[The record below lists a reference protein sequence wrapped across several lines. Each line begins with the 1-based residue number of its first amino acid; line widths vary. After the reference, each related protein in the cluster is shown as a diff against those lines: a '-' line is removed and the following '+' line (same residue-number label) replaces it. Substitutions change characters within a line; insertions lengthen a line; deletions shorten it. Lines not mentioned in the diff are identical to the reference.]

1 MPRTILTL
9 GWSVIGTLGLSVVLS
24 LPLTTWAT
32 ETDQEAPVGAV
43 GGAVHADPFTGTA
56 TTSIPIEVPPGRSG
70 IQPDLALV
78 YGSANGNGWLGMG
91 WKLEKGVIDR
101 QTKFGVDYSGDDY
114 VFRLS
119 GINVEMVN
127 IGNNEYRAKVEGGF
141 TRIKKL
147 TAPDGKPYF
156 EATDKTGKKFIFGK
170 VAATRVAD
178 PNNANS
184 IFRWCLERVED
195 VHGNYMTLSYTPD
208 QGQAYLRQIDYTGN
222 GALTPTN
229 QVKFYLEDRPDA
241 PPMYV
246 PNFLMTTAKRLK
258 TIEIT
263 ANGTRVAAYKI
274 DYEPSNTSTI
284 SSVKRYGNDAA
295 LDGTGTITGGTSLP
309 AFTVNYPTGGTA
321 FFSTP
326 NQWAEIAQLNSAVGD
341 VNGDGKADVVSGSQ
355 VYLSTGSA
363 FSSPQNWGYGGN
375 ILADVNGDGKADRI
389 NIYDSG
395 YGIDAFVALST
406 GTGFLLETSW
416 AAIAQQNSAVG
427 DVNGD
432 GKADVVSGN
441 QVYLSTGSAFS
452 SPQNWGYGGNILADV
467 NGDGKADRINIY
479 DSGYGIDAFVAL
491 STGTGFLLETSWAE
505 IAGTN
510 VAVGDVNGDGRADL
524 VVNTT
529 IGDLVYS
536 STGNAFSAA
545 QNWGF
550 GGVSILRDGNG
561 DGRADGISFYD
572 SGYGITVSVGL
583 STQTGANTLTFDNG
597 YGGSSTINFT
607 TLNATT
613 QIPFPWRI
621 VESIVTTDGNN
632 HTATTTYDYSDGF
645 YYLPERDFRGF
656 HQVTV
661 TGPLGPNNER
671 TVTTTWFH
679 QGNDTDVGVN
689 NPNVDDGYLKGAP
702 YQVEVRDGANQLYSK
717 TTTTYQAPT
726 STTQAPFFAPPA
738 STVTDICD
746 GNSCGKQIRT
756 DFTYDPYGNVTREE
770 HWGDVGLP
778 TDDRTVT
785 RTFAPNTSAWIL
797 GLPTSETIYQGL
809 GTSTQMARTDFYY
822 DGTGSCSAPG
832 GSAQPTQG
840 TLTRVKQSLT
850 GGTDPETGMTYDA
863 YGNVICTRD
872 ARGNMTT
879 MSYDASKTF
888 ATVVTNALGHV
899 TSTSYYGVNG
909 VGQTTGLYGQVKSVT
924 DPNGSTTTT
933 EYDVFGRRTT
943 VTQPNGFWTTT
954 SYNSFGTVGSQ
965 HVRTDSQAGLSTWTY
980 FDGLGRTTKTRST
993 GTDSKI
999 VTASIQYD
1007 NRGAV
1012 TQQSLPVFEPASP
1025 NQWTTSEYDPLGRT
1039 IKTTNPDGS
1048 RGLACYDDWVT
1059 VAIDANHHRHR
1070 TVRDAYGRVV
1080 TVQEYTGTYTTC
1092 TTSVGSPYS
1101 TTTYA
1106 YDVLGNL
1113 KTLTDTKGNVSTMT
1127 YDTLSRKTAMH
1138 DPDMGNWSYVYDA
1151 AGNLTRQTDAKGQQ
1165 IHFQYDALN
1174 RRVQKDYGTQQPLGA
1189 GNVNYVYD
1197 GSTDFRKGRLQKVLD
1212 GSGITTFYY
1221 DNMGQVTRTDKAV
1234 SGTTYTTQTTYDTLG
1249 RVLTLTY
1256 PDASTVTHTYN
1267 GPQLKEV
1274 KEGSTIYA
1282 AYSGFNAQ
1290 GQPSRLTLGNGVTTD
1305 YTYDPNNYRLK
1316 TLKTVKGS
1324 LTLQD
1329 LTYTFDDGGN
1339 VTTLTD
1345 PVHGHQTFNYDGLD
1359 RLTSAAGPYGSL
1371 TYSYD
1376 QIGNMTDNSRVGT
1389 YTYPASGSSSIR
1401 PHAATTAGAHTYTYD
1416 ANGNMIS
1423 GAGRTI
1429 SYDYENRPTSITTT
1443 GSGGGSGGG
1452 GGSGSSGGETVSLG
1466 AINDGVAARDGATG
1480 TGFLLYSAEAV
1491 STRFAANPPY
1501 VTNSD
1506 HVIAVQFSGGVWRYD
1521 NNNGLYAFTPEASD
1535 VLLAAVDFSTDTVQ
1549 SLEDVDEVEQGI
1561 AKGYASGDLTF
1572 LANWWAGMTNA
1583 GEFTVNGTSFVK
1595 NGAASGGGGS
1605 SGGGETVSLGAIN
1618 DGVAARDGATGTGFL
1633 LYSAEAV
1640 STRFAAN
1647 PPYVTNSDHVI
1658 AVQFSGGVWRYDN
1671 NNGLYAFTP
1680 EASDVLLA
1688 AVDFSTDTV
1697 QSLEDVD
1704 EVEQGIAKGYASG
1717 DLTFLANWWAGMTN
1731 AGEFTVNGTSFVK
1744 NGAASGG
1751 GGSSGGGE
1759 TVSLGAINDGVAAR
1773 DGATGSGFILY
1784 SQESVHSR
1792 FSANPPYVTNSDHVI
1807 AVQFS
1812 GGVWRYDNNN
1822 GLYAFT
1828 PQASDVLL
1836 AAVDFSND
1844 TITGLQGVDSVE
1856 QGIAKGYASG
1866 DLTFTPNWWNGGA
1879 NAGEFTVDGTS
1890 FVTNATSGGS
1900 GGGSGGGSLTTTFT
1914 YDGDGGRVSKTVND
1928 GSTST
1933 TTIYIGKLYVCE
1945 GTSCARMIFAGGQR
1959 VAMQQVGTGS
1969 ISYFHADH
1977 LGSTSVLTD
1986 GNGNSEEDLVYYPY
2000 GETFTNTGTADVAYK
2015 YTGKERDGSTGL
2027 YFYEARYYDAALG
2040 RFISADTIV
2049 PDPLDPQSLNR
2060 YTYAANNPVL
2070 YNDPSGHC
2078 PICFAVGFAVIGGVA
2093 AGFQSDWDAGAI
2105 FKGAFVGFVGGAAAG
2120 GGGFGAGLVFSNVS
2134 SATGSLVA
2142 ATLATG
2148 IHTGLVGYGLQGLLG
2163 PAGGWGNGNEG
2174 FSLAAGVAGG
2184 VVGTG
2189 FQVTGGILGL
2199 NAWGGIGGIKAG
2211 MIAGNIVSGP
2221 VVGAVSAAI
2230 RGEDPGAGA
2239 LIGLARSAALLGVTA
2254 IELASQGVNPLT
2266 YLLSFTDDGR
2276 VEVMAA
2282 SSRGF
2287 IANRAATRGL
2297 VSERVS
2303 LGESSGNS
2311 SKLDIGT
2318 AVSGANSII
2327 DGAAIIRTSIRYGA
2341 GAAHLEI
2348 VRLLGGSMPLGTNL
2362 ALRGAIVINGAG
2374 GVFLAAGGGHMIGSG
2389 ILTIYPRA
2397 GTYFG
2402 DLTFD
2407 LTHSQP

>member
-1 MPRTILTL
+1 M
-9 GWSVIGTLGLSVVLS
+9 
-24 LPLTTWAT
+24 
-32 ETDQEAPVGAV
+32 
-43 GGAVHADPFTGTA
+43 
-56 TTSIPIEVPPGRSG
+56 
-70 IQPDLALV
+70 
-78 YGSANGNGWLGMG
+78 
-91 WKLEKGVIDR
+91 
-101 QTKFGVDYSGDDY
+101 
-114 VFRLS
+114 
-119 GINVEMVN
+119 
-127 IGNNEYRAKVEGGF
+127 
-141 TRIKKL
+141 
-147 TAPDGKPYF
+147 
-156 EATDKTGKKFIFGK
+156 
-170 VAATRVAD
+170 
-178 PNNANS
+178 
-184 IFRWCLERVED
+184 
-195 VHGNYMTLSYTPD
+195 
-208 QGQAYLRQIDYTGN
+208 
-222 GALTPTN
+222 
-229 QVKFYLEDRPDA
+229 
-241 PPMYV
+241 
-246 PNFLMTTAKRLK
+246 
-258 TIEIT
+258 
-263 ANGTRVAAYKI
+263 
-274 DYEPSNTSTI
+274 
-284 SSVKRYGNDAA
+284 KRYGNDAA

-1070 TVRDAYGRVV
+1070 TVRDASGRVV

-1113 KTLTDTKGNVSTMT
+1113 KTVTDTKGNVSTMT
-1127 YDTLSRKTAMH
+1127 YDTLSRKTSMH

-1174 RRVQKDYGTQQPLGA
+1174 RRVQKDYGPQQPLGA

-1212 GSGITTFYY
+1212 GAGITTFYY

-1256 PDASTVTHTYN
+1256 PDTSTVTHTYN

-1305 YTYDPNNYRLK
+1305 YTYDPNTYRLQ

-1329 LTYTFDDGGN
+1329 LTYAFDAGGN

-1345 PVHGHQTFNYDGLD
+1345 PVHGNQTFNYDGLD

-1376 QIGNMTDNSRVGT
+1376 QIGNMTSNSRVGT
-1389 YTYPASGSSSIR
+1389 YTYPASGSSSIH

-1416 ANGNMIS
+1416 ANGNLLS

-1443 GSGGGSGGG
+1443 NGSGGGSGGG
-1452 GGSGSSGGETVSLG
+1452 GGPPLTSWTAADQAPGGSWYDSSLSNRSLRVLLEGSQITQSGGTVQLTLHGRSSGNYTVQRVSLVQREG
-1466 AINDGVAARDGATG
+1466 STLNGVDASWREVTFGSTWDAGVTVPANGSVTSEPIAFDLVAGQDVFLTFWIPTG
-1480 TGFLLYSAEAV
+1480 TPTVVWGP
-1491 STRFAANPPY
+1491 AAGTTTWIPY
-1501 VTNSD
+1501 AGND
-1506 HVIAVQFSGGVWRYD
+1506 QSGTIDWQGV
-1521 NNNGLYAFTPEASD
+1521 
-1535 VLLAAVDFSTDTVQ
+1535 
-1549 SLEDVDEVEQGI
+1549 SLESSNT
-1561 AKGYASGDLTF
+1561 YLY
-1572 LANWWAGMTNA
+1572 LAENMA
-1583 GEFTVNGTSFVK
+1583 VVPV
-1595 NGAASGGGGS
+1595 GG
-1605 SGGGETVSLGAIN
+1605 
-1618 DGVAARDGATGTGFL
+1618 
-1633 LYSAEAV
+1633 
-1640 STRFAAN
+1640 
-1647 PPYVTNSDHVI
+1647 
-1658 AVQFSGGVWRYDN
+1658 
-1671 NNGLYAFTP
+1671 
-1680 EASDVLLA
+1680 
-1688 AVDFSTDTV
+1688 
-1697 QSLEDVD
+1697 
-1704 EVEQGIAKGYASG
+1704 
-1717 DLTFLANWWAGMTN
+1717 
-1731 AGEFTVNGTSFVK
+1731 
-1744 NGAASGG
+1744 
-1751 GGSSGGGE
+1751 
-1759 TVSLGAINDGVAAR
+1759 
-1773 DGATGSGFILY
+1773 
-1784 SQESVHSR
+1784 
-1792 FSANPPYVTNSDHVI
+1792 
-1807 AVQFS
+1807 
-1812 GGVWRYDNNN
+1812 
-1822 GLYAFT
+1822 
-1828 PQASDVLL
+1828 
-1836 AAVDFSND
+1836 
-1844 TITGLQGVDSVE
+1844 
-1856 QGIAKGYASG
+1856 
-1866 DLTFTPNWWNGGA
+1866 
-1879 NAGEFTVDGTS
+1879 
-1890 FVTNATSGGS
+1890 GGS
-1900 GGGSGGGSLTTTFT
+1900 GGGSGPPIYVNFQPSGSTVPAGSLKDDGAVYDAARGYGWSTNLTGSTRERGVNADQRRDTLVFLYNNGAAATWEYDLPNGDYLVTLEAGDPSYGQKQQVVLEGTPVLTNVWTTANTYATVTDQPVTVQDGQLTLTIGNGGAGYNTTLNSVIITPVTSGGGSGGGGGSTTTTTFT

-1959 VAMQQVGTGS
+1959 LAMQQVGTGS

-2049 PDPLDPQSLNR
+2049 PRPGNPQDFNR

-2318 AVSGANSII
+2318 TVSGANSII

-2389 ILTIYPRA
+2389 ILTIYPALGTA
-2397 GTYFG
+2397 GG
-2402 DLTFD
+2402 DFIFD
-2407 LTHSQP
+2407 LTHPQP